1 MEKKFE
7 KNHIIIGL
15 GGRGGDTLKAFKK
28 VLFKN
33 SLTKDV
39 ADSCPIQYLY
49 VDSSSE
55 DLKNGWD
62 DELGVNYG
70 IDDWAK
76 INIRESIEWK
86 DIFENLSNY
95 PTIRPWLGNKGLW
108 AEMSLNT
115 ETGAGQLR
123 KLGRTYF
130 AASVFNQKE
139 NSFTKNL
146 QAAYDKVCQISKS
159 ASKTHYHILVGLSGG
174 TGSGTIVDIIS
185 MVSKHIEKNN
195 LTEDKIIIY
204 ALLPERN
211 VKGKDILGFYYPN
224 AYAALKEINA
234 IGLHSD
240 TETNPLYYRPIDIE
254 EYLHDKEARIEAHY
268 TTCFVFSNE
277 NEKSRII
284 DYTKALPNMIADFL
298 YHTLIT
304 LPNSNEGQNA
314 YVKLTENSVIA
325 SETDKFTGKKE
336 RAVKFASASI
346 KRIEIPEIEV
356 IDLYGAKILQQLL
369 YQQKYNNWIDG
380 KGYINKEGEDKT
392 TDFVEN
398 RSRPDNFLQLCN
410 ITLDQLSLK
419 TPHDGTDFKNSD
431 DEWDTINERLAQN
444 ALKVYDGGKDK
455 KPIQYY
461 KNYMDGFFSTQFRG
475 NGMGVEKY
483 WSEKNRDI
491 DQQSDYFYQKIESHL
506 LDLWVKKSNRSVG
519 LYEILS
525 ILERL
530 KNEIKTISA
539 RAANRIAHLTDPN
552 KFDVKDA
559 DYTNAGCNQEI
570 NVCIKDFG
578 NFFKSKKNT
587 FEKARSFILKLYKNK
602 TDIIAYRFAVNLI
615 DSLSKKLDKLS
626 DDIEKIIEQ
635 VYAAESKLTDII
647 SEKEKLFKNNG
658 DDESYHKNNVK
669 MLYEEGAIER
679 EYGIIIQDKETI
691 QDELIKFRRSVIAN
705 AADNTFV
712 DLQKK
717 LSVDLIT
724 KDYLYNLNSRI
735 PVIYDELAKT
745 GKIAQDNKLIGR
757 NVLNYFHKEY
767 KSTEELELFLKNMRE
782 ETGVYAKLSS
792 TKDNTLD
799 TTGIKNYASD
809 AYVIQYPAYN
819 IDDDAEKFEASFVKL
834 LKQVFQDPMIVKSS
848 NGRTNELTIFKAK
861 ANMAVRSFEM
871 VSGMM
876 HDMYR
881 NAFVKQTKMAELTIH
896 TEGSHDDYPKII
908 PLNDFEKEKEWQQWF
923 DKGVLPYMLLADSMG
938 YLDNANGKTILN
950 LEPENPLSKEV
961 YKIFD
966 QDENFYKIHKY
977 LFEHDIQSEMDLD
990 KRLYNKLRLNITDAL
1005 AHKENKK
1012 QEQRKVWIEK
1022 IKNVLLPSIL
1032 ENDYEGDQTNTEYH
1046 KFINAYEIVASNILN
1061 I

>member
-1 MEKKFE
+1 ME

-28 VLFKN
+28 VLYKN

-39 ADSCPIQYLY
+39 ADSYPIQYLY

-76 INIRESIEWK
+76 INTRAGVEWK
-86 DIFENLSNY
+86 DIFENLGNY
-95 PTIRPWLGNKGLW
+95 PTIRPWLGDKSHW
-108 AEMSLNT
+108 ATMSLNT
-115 ETGAGQLR
+115 ELGSGQLR
-123 KLGRTYF
+123 KLGRAYF
-130 AASVFNQKE
+130 AASVFNKKD
-139 NSFTKNL
+139 NSFVKNL
-146 QAAYDKVCQISKS
+146 EAAWDKVCKISKS

-174 TGSGTIVDIIS
+174 TGSGTILDIIS
-185 MVSKHIEKNN
+185 LISKHIAKNN
-195 LTEDKIIIY
+195 LKEDKIIIY

-211 VKGKDILGFYYPN
+211 VKKEKDILGFYYPN

-234 IGLHSD
+234 IGLHSE
-240 TETNPLYYRPIDIE
+240 TETNPLYYQPIDIE
-254 EYLHDKEARIEAHY
+254 EYQHNKEVRIEANY
-268 TTCFVFSNE
+268 TTCFIFSNE

-284 DYTKALPNMIADFL
+284 DYEKALPNMIADFL
-298 YHTLIT
+298 YHTLVT
-304 LPNSNEGQNA
+304 LPDSNEGQNA
-314 YVKLTENSVIA
+314 YVKLTENSVIV

-356 IDLYGAKILQQLL
+356 IDLYGAKTLQQFL

-380 KGYINKEGEDKT
+380 KGYHNKEGEDKT

-431 DEWDTINERLAQN
+431 DEWDTISERLAQN
-444 ALKVYDGGKDK
+444 ALIVYDSGKDK
-455 KPIQYY
+455 KPIQYF

-491 DQQSDYFYQKIESHL
+491 EQQSDYFYQKIESHL
-506 LDLWVKKSNRSVG
+506 IDLWVKKSDRSVG
-519 LYEILS
+519 LNEILT

-530 KNEIKTISA
+530 KNEIKTIST

-570 NVCIKDFG
+570 NNCIKDFG
-578 NFFKSKKNT
+578 NFLKSKKNT
-587 FEKARSFILKLYKNK
+587 FEKARGFILKLYKNK
-602 TDIIAYRFAVNLI
+602 TDIIAYRFVVNLI
-615 DSLSKKLDKLS
+615 DSLNKKLDKLS
-626 DDIEKIIEQ
+626 DIIEKIIEQ
-635 VYAAESKLTDII
+635 VGAAESKLTDII
-647 SEKEKLFKNNG
+647 SEKEKLFKNNSN
-658 DDESYHKNNVK
+658 DESYHKNNVK
-669 MLYEEGAIER
+669 MLYENGAIER
-679 EYGIIIQDKETI
+679 EFGIIIQDKNTFKN
-691 QDELIKFRRSVIAN
+691 ELIKFRRSVIAN
-705 AADNTFV
+705 ASDNTFSG
-712 DLQKK
+712 LQKQ

-724 KDYLYNLNSRI
+724 KNYLYNLNSRI
-735 PVIYDELAKT
+735 PVIYDELSTT
-745 GKIAQDNKLIGR
+745 GKIEQDNKLIGR

-767 KSTEELELFLKNMRE
+767 KSTEDLETFLKNMRD

-792 TKDNTLD
+792 TKDDTLD

-809 AYVIQYPAYN
+809 IYVIQYPAYN
-819 IDDDAEKFEASFVKL
+819 IDDDAEKFEASFVTL
-834 LKQVFQDPMIVKSS
+834 LNQVFQNPTIVKST

-896 TEGSHDDYPKII
+896 TEGGPNDYPKIV
-908 PLNDFEKEKEWQQWF
+908 PLNDSEKEKEWQQWF
-923 DKGVLPYMLLADSMG
+923 DKEILPYLLLAKSMG
-938 YLDNANGKTILN
+938 YIENSNGKIVLN
-950 LEPENPLSKEV
+950 LEPGNPVSTEI
-961 YKIFD
+961 YKILD
-966 QDENFYKIHKY
+966 SSESLYDIRSY
-977 LFEHDIQSEMDLD
+977 LFDHDIISEIDLE
-990 KRLYNKLRLNITDAL
+990 KRLYNKMRVNINKAL
-1005 AHKENKK
+1005 SQKENKK
-1012 QEQRKVWIEK
+1012 QEQRQIWIEN
-1022 IKNVLLPSIL
+1022 IKNSLLPSIL
-1032 ENDYEGDQTNTEYH
+1032 ENDYEGDKTNTEYH
-1046 KFINAYEIVASNILN
+1046 KFINAYEIVVSNILN